1 MATSDFSKKLPR
13 LIEKKG
19 RYLYWQDSERGPDG
33 KRKTIALGRL
43 DDPRSLARYYEIEAE
58 YAGPQNKL
66 DWLFTRFAGAFLGD
80 EPGNQG
86 ARRVKEFAPK
96 TRREYR
102 KQLNPLRAA
111 FGAMGIRSLRKEQ
124 VQLYLESH
132 PSPIAANRQVALL
145 SRIYTWAERLGLAD
159 SNPCLR
165 KLVAR
170 NEEGPR
176 DRYIHDEEYLARQ
189 AVAPEW
195 MAAVMDLAYLTALR
209 LGDLLAIRLAP
220 PVEAEERA
228 CWLDAHALYVQPQ
241 KTKKTTG
248 RRLSFAIEGE
258 LLEVIR
264 HLLDLRA
271 ARPVRGMYL
280 ICNRRGQPYTVDG
293 FESLWQRLKA
303 KDGNRSFQFRDIRA
317 KSATDAADQG
327 FNAQILLGHGSPKT
341 TEIYLRS
348 KRAQKALGPPKRPQ
362 KAEVIRFPG
371 ANQQD

>member
-1 MATSDFSKKLPR
+1 MATSDFSKLPR
-13 LIEKKG
+13 LQLRKG
-19 RYLYWQDSERGPDG
+19 IYLYWRDSERGPEG
-33 KRKTIALGRL
+33 KRKTIALGRIE
-43 DDPRSLARYYEIEAE
+43 DPRSLARYYEIEAE
-58 YAGPQNKL
+58 YGGPQNKL
-66 DWLFTRFAGAFLGD
+66 DWLFTRFAGAFLG
-80 EPGNQG
+80 EQPGNQG
-86 ARRVKEFAPK
+86 VRHVKELAPK

-102 KQLNPLRAA
+102 KQLIPLRAA
-111 FGAMGIRSLRKEQ
+111 FGAMGIRSLRREQ
-124 VQLYLESH
+124 VQRYLESN
-132 PSPIAANRQVALL
+132 PSPIAANREVALL

-170 NEEGPR
+170 NEECPR

-220 PVEAEERA
+220 PAAAEERA
-228 CWLDAHALYVQPQ
+228 CWVDGHALYAQPQ
-241 KTKKTTG
+241 KTKKSTG
-248 RRLSFAIEGE
+248 QRLSFALEGE
-258 LLEVIR
+258 LLAVIQ
-264 HLLDLRA
+264 HLLQLRA
-271 ARPVRGMYL
+271 ASRVQGMYL

-317 KSATDAADQG
+317 KSATDADEAG
-327 FNAQILLGHGSPKT
+327 LNAQLLLGHGSPKT

-348 KRAQKALGPPKRPQ
+348 KRTQKALGPPKRPQ
-362 KAEVIRFPG
+362 KAAVIRFPG
-371 ANQQD
+371 ADDKA

>member
-1 MATSDFSKKLPR
+1 MATSDNTKKLPR

-33 KRKTIALGRL
+33 KRKTIALGQTE
-43 DDPRSLARYYEIEAE
+43 DPRSLARYYEIEAE

-66 DWLFTRFAGAFLGD
+66 GWLFTRFAGAFLGE

-86 ARRVKEFAPK
+86 VRRVKALSPK

-102 KQLNPLRAA
+102 KQLIPLRAA
-111 FGAMGIRSLRKEQ
+111 FGAIGIRGLRPEQ
-124 VQLYLESH
+124 VQHYLESH
-132 PSPIAANRQVALL
+132 PSPISANRAIALL
-145 SRIYTWAERLGLAD
+145 SRIYTWAGRLGLAD
-159 SNPCLR
+159 GNPCIR
-165 KLVAR
+165 KLVER
-170 NEEGPR
+170 NEECAR

-195 MAAVMDLAYLTALR
+195 MAATMDLAYLTAQR

-220 PVEAEERA
+220 PLEDSEARR
-228 CWLDAHALYVQPQ
+228 CWLDRDALYVQP
-241 KTKKTTG
+241 KKTQRSTG
-248 RRLSFAIEGE
+248 QRLSFAIEGD
-258 LLEVIR
+258 LLEVIE
-264 HLLDLRA
+264 HLLQLRA
-271 ARPVRGMYL
+271 ASRVQGMYL

-327 FNAQILLGHGSPKT
+327 FNPQILLGHGSPKT

-348 KRAQKALGPPKRPQ
+348 KRARKAMGPPKRPQ
-362 KAEVIRFPG
+362 KADVLRFPG
-371 ANQQD
+371 AAED

>member
-1 MATSDFSKKLPR
+1 MATSDFSKLPR
-13 LIEKKG
+13 LQLRKG
-19 RYLYWQDSERGPDG
+19 KYLYWRDSELDLDG

-58 YAGPQNKL
+58 CTGPQNKL

-86 ARRVKEFAPK
+86 VRQVKELAPK
-96 TRREYR
+96 TRHEYR
-102 KQLNPLRAA
+102 RQLIPLRAA
-111 FGAMGIRSLRKEQ
+111 FGAMGIRSLRQEQ
-124 VQLYLESH
+124 VQRYLETH
-132 PSPIAANRQVALL
+132 PSPIAANREVALL

-170 NEEGPR
+170 NEECPR

-209 LGDLLAIRLAP
+209 LSDLLAIRLAAP
-220 PVEAEERA
+220 TPGEERA
-228 CWLDAHALYVQPQ
+228 CWLDGHAVYAQPQ
-241 KTKKTTG
+241 KTKKSTG
-248 RRLSFAIEGE
+248 KRLSFALEGE
-258 LLEVIR
+258 LLEVIE
-264 HLLDLRA
+264 HLLQLRA
-271 ARPVRGMYL
+271 ESRVQGLYL

-303 KDGNRSFQFRDIRA
+303 KDGNRIQFRDIRA
-317 KSATDAADQG
+317 KSATDADAAG
-327 FNAQILLGHGSPKT
+327 LNAQLLLGHGSPKT

-348 KRAQKALGPPKRPQ
+348 KRTQKALGPPKRPQ
-362 KAEVIRFPG
+362 KAAVIRFPG
-371 ANQQD
+371 ADAKA